1 MNKNS
6 IAKKAVASALAAT
19 MMVNLVGCNSETK
32 YYDNEVDSLIFA
44 TLEVDRVFNPFYST
58 SATDGEVVGLTQIG
72 MISNDSEGKPVY
84 GDDAPT
90 TVVEDLE
97 ITTEWKDE
105 AKTEA
110 DTTTYKFVLR
120 NDIKFSDGSPL
131 TIKDVLF
138 NLYVYLDMA
147 YTGSTTIYSTDIVGL
162 KAYRTQA
169 ATENEQDKF
178 MVQFQNAATQRIDSL
193 AEVSFDIIDENENVD
208 FTVEQFRAELEKREK
223 GDAYAHLTDD
233 YDKAIELFAKEL
245 ESDWSNALNTYSEF
259 VLTDKAGKEYKNLFS
274 TDVEMFL
281 YNEGYITWN
290 RKDGLLESR
299 ITNDVSSLKSW
310 SKEQAIEY
318 VYVSKVPAEIEEII
332 TMWGT
337 ADELN
342 THIVNAEMEE
352 HFSSADSLAF
362 PNVEGI
368 RFANGGADRLG
379 ADSVQVNGKTYG
391 TPKYNV
397 EGKVESGIKSGN
409 EVLSIKIN
417 GVDPKAIWNFS
428 FAVAPMYYYS
438 NQEQIDKFDFKSHF
452 GVKYNSQTFMNEVI
466 KNPSRI
472 GVPVGA
478 GPYRAS
484 RSTGLKSDTDLPESG
499 EFYDK
504 GSIYFERNNHYVEP
518 VKIKNVRYR
527 VVSSNQMLNNL
538 YTGAV
543 DFATP
548 NAKPETIKEIEKKK
562 KDGVGQESIRTSGYG
577 YIGINAAKVPDL
589 AVRQA
594 IMYCINTQ
602 LCVDYYKTTATPIF
616 RSMSTSSWAYP
627 ENATAYYPYIGGKIP
642 QDLTVVDPQYKQ
654 YVEMLG
660 KRAGETLT
668 EAEQEN
674 FIRTLVE
681 SADYTENA
689 QGVYAKN
696 SHVCKYTFT
705 IAGESNDHPA
715 WLALYNAGTR
725 LGKYGFS
732 INVAPDA
739 NALRKLSTGDLT
751 VWAAAWGSTIDPDM
765 YQVYH
770 KDSTASSVKNWGYP
784 QILRNAGNKYSTEN
798 EILAELSELIEK
810 GRETE
815 DQSKRKVFYE
825 TALTEVMKLAV
836 ELPTYQRDD
845 LFAFNEKKIDTTT
858 FTPSELRSSFKGL
871 TSDIHNVSLVLA
883 S

>member
-1 MNKNS
+1 MKKHAT
-6 IAKKAVASALAAT
+6 AKRVVASALAAA
-19 MMVNLVGCNSETK
+19 MMLNLVGCNEKTT
-32 YYDNEVDSLIFA
+32 YYDNEEDSLIFS
-44 TLEVDRVFNPFYST
+44 TLEVDKVFNPFFST

-72 MISNDSEGKPVY
+72 MISNDSEGKPIY

-90 TVVEDLE
+90 AVVQDLE
-97 ITTEWKDE
+97 ISTTWKDAE
-105 AKTEA
+105 QTEA

-120 NDIKFSDGSPL
+120 NNVKFSDGSPL

-147 YTGSTTIYSTDIVGL
+147 YTGSSTIYSTDIVGL

-169 ATENEQDKF
+169 ATESEQDKF
-178 MVQFQNAATQRIDSL
+178 MVQFQDAATQRIGSL
-193 AEVSFDIIDENENVD
+193 AEVSYDILDENENVD
-208 FTVEQFRAELEKREK
+208 FTPDEFRDELEKREK

-233 YDKAIELFAKEL
+233 YDKAIKLFEEEL
-245 ESDWSNALNTYSEF
+245 ESDWSNALNTYSDF
-259 VLTDKAGKEYKNLFS
+259 MLTDKAGNEYKNLFT

-290 RKDGLLESR
+290 RKDGVLESR
-299 ITNDVSSLKSW
+299 ITNDVSSLKNW
-310 SKEQAIEY
+310 SKEQAISHIYE
-318 VYVSKVPAEIEEII
+318 SKVPNDIEEII

-342 THIVNAEMEE
+342 TYIVNAEMEE

-368 RFANGGADRLG
+368 RFANGGPERLG
-379 ADSVQVNGKTYG
+379 AESVVVNGTTYN
-391 TPKYNV
+391 TPTYNV
-397 EGKVESGIKSGN
+397 AGKPESGIASGN
-409 EVLSIKIN
+409 EVLSITIN

-438 NQEQIDKFDFKSHF
+438 NQEQIDAFDFKSHF
-452 GVKYNSQTFMNEVI
+452 GVKYNSQTFMNEVV

-484 RSTGLKSDTDLPESG
+484 RSSGLNSDTDLPTAG

-504 GSIYFERNNHYVEP
+504 GSIYFERNNNYIQP
-518 VKIKNVRYR
+518 VKIKKVRYR

-548 NAKPETIKEIEKKK
+548 NAKPETIKEIEKNKK
-562 KDGVGQESIRTSGYG
+562 NGIGQESIRTSGYG

-602 LCVDYYKTTATPIF
+602 LCVDYYQTTATPIF

-627 ENATAYYPYIGGKIP
+627 EKATAYYPYIGGRIP
-642 QDLTVVDPQYKQ
+642 QDLTVVDPQYRQ
-654 YVEMLG
+654 YVEGLG
-660 KRAGETLT
+660 KKAGDTLS
-668 EAEQEN
+668 EAEQET

-681 SADYTENA
+681 SAGYTETS
-689 QGVYAKN
+689 QGIYAKN
-696 SHVCKYTFT
+696 NSVCKYTFT

-725 LGKYGFS
+725 LNKYGFS

-739 NALRKLSTGDLT
+739 NALKKLSTGDLT

-798 EILAELSELIEK
+798 EILTKLSELIEK

-815 DQSKRKVFYE
+815 NQSDRKVYYE
-825 TALTEVMKLAV
+825 AALTEVMKLAV

-858 FTPSELRSSFKGL
+858 FTPAELRSSFKGL
-871 TSDIHNVSLVLA
+871 TSDIHNVSLVQA
-883 S
+883 A

>member
-1 MNKNS
+1 MKKHAT
-6 IAKKAVASALAAT
+6 AKRVVASALAAA
-19 MMVNLVGCNSETK
+19 MMLNLVGCNEKTT
-32 YYDNEVDSLIFA
+32 YYDNEEDSLIFS
-44 TLEVDRVFNPFYST
+44 TLEVDKVFNPFFST

-72 MISNDSEGKPVY
+72 MISNDSEGKPIY

-90 TVVEDLE
+90 AVVQDLE
-97 ITTEWKDE
+97 ISTTWKDAE
-105 AKTEA
+105 QTEA
-110 DTTTYKFVLR
+110 DKTTYKFVLR
-120 NDIKFSDGSPL
+120 NNVKFSDGSPL

-147 YTGSTTIYSTDIVGL
+147 YTGSSTIYSTDIVGL

-169 ATENEQDKF
+169 ATESEQDKF
-178 MVQFQNAATQRIDSL
+178 MVQFQDAATQRIGSL
-193 AEVSFDIIDENENVD
+193 AEVSYDILDENENVD
-208 FTVEQFRAELEKREK
+208 FTPDEFRDELEKREK

-233 YDKAIELFAKEL
+233 YDKAIKLFEEEL
-245 ESDWSNALNTYSEF
+245 ESDWSNALNTYSDF
-259 VLTDKAGKEYKNLFS
+259 MLTDKAGNEYKNLFT

-290 RKDGLLESR
+290 RKDGVLESR
-299 ITNDVSSLKSW
+299 ITNDVSSLKNW
-310 SKEQAIEY
+310 SKEQAISHIYE
-318 VYVSKVPAEIEEII
+318 SKVPNDIEEII

-342 THIVNAEMEE
+342 TYIVNAEMEE

-368 RFANGGADRLG
+368 RFANGGPERLG
-379 ADSVQVNGKTYG
+379 AESVVVNGTTYN
-391 TPKYNV
+391 TPTYNV
-397 EGKVESGIKSGN
+397 AGKPESGIASGN
-409 EVLSIKIN
+409 EVLSITIN

-438 NQEQIDKFDFKSHF
+438 NQEQIDAFDFKSHF
-452 GVKYNSQTFMNEVI
+452 GVKYNSQTFMNEVV

-484 RSTGLKSDTDLPESG
+484 RSSGLNSDTDLPTAG

-504 GSIYFERNNHYVEP
+504 GSIYFERNNNYIQP
-518 VKIKNVRYR
+518 VKIKKVRYR

-548 NAKPETIKEIEKKK
+548 NAKPETIKEIEKNKK
-562 KDGVGQESIRTSGYG
+562 NGIGQESIRTSGYG

-602 LCVDYYKTTATPIF
+602 LCVDYYQTTATPIF

-627 ENATAYYPYIGGKIP
+627 EKATAYYPYIGGKVP
-642 QDLTVVDPQYKQ
+642 QDLTVVDPQYRQ
-654 YVEMLG
+654 YVEGLG
-660 KRAGETLT
+660 KKAGDTLS
-668 EAEQEN
+668 EAEQET

-681 SADYTENA
+681 SAGYTETS
-689 QGVYAKN
+689 QGIYAKN
-696 SHVCKYTFT
+696 NSVCKYTFT

-725 LGKYGFS
+725 LNKYGFS

-739 NALRKLSTGDLT
+739 NALKKLSTGDLT

-798 EILAELSELIEK
+798 EILTKLSELIEK

-815 DQSKRKVFYE
+815 NQSDRKVYYE
-825 TALTEVMKLAV
+825 AALTEVMKLAV

-858 FTPSELRSSFKGL
+858 FTPAELRSSFKGL
-871 TSDIHNVSLVLA
+871 TSDIHNVSLVQA
-883 S
+883 A